1 MEYIKKKGVGTEAAE
16 EAYKNGYYVEAI
28 QTLHSFLEAQARS
41 YLMLIGCMHF
51 NAKQS
56 DTWDLADTLSFNDT
70 LKVLLILNQITNE
83 QYAEFKR
90 FNSLRNKIVHQLYKE
105 PYAKEYLGV
114 PKQQFDEVFKETIKE
129 AFFFTEKCEEIIEL

>member
-1 MEYIKKKGVGTEAAE
+1 MEYIKKKGVGAEAAE

-41 YLMLIGCMHF
+41 YLMLIGCVHFKAMHV
-51 NAKQS
+51 
-56 DTWDLADTLSFNDT
+56 DVWDMADTISFNDT
-70 LKVLLILNQITNE
+70 LKVLRILNQISTE
-83 QYAEFKR
+83 QHSEYKK

-105 PYAKEYLGV
+105 PYDKEYLGV
-114 PKQQFDEVFKETIKE
+114 SKKEFDEVFQETIKE